1 MTDKPKRKF
10 PLRGATE
17 ARVHSPLLKGASRY
31 KEVLEMIDRL
41 KMDKLMP
48 YQEWVLKDMMTVDK
62 KNSYRRKTCLLLISR
77 QNGKSF
83 LGRVRVIWGMFYGG
97 ENKVI
102 IMSANRATSL
112 MLFREIAWTI
122 ESTPELKAMTKAIR
136 YANGGER
143 IELLN
148 GATLDVISDNSS
160 SPRGRT
166 ADLLWIDEIR
176 EISEEGYKA
185 AVPVTRARANAQTFL
200 TSNAGDHF
208 SSVLNSLV
216 ERAKDYPPE
225 TFGYYEYSAPQY
237 CKIDLASD
245 FFWKEAV
252 APSNPALGYTITKES
267 IEEAIATNPI
277 EQTRTETLC
286 QWIDSLQSPWPHG
299 VLEETSD
306 NTLEMTVGAYTVF
319 GFDVSPSRRNA
330 SLVAG
335 QLLPDGRI
343 GIGILET
350 YSSQMAIDELK
361 MAASI
366 KAWCDIYHPRLVC
379 FDKYATQTIADR
391 LSQSGV
397 ICEDVSGQQFYKA
410 CGDFLEGLVNHR
422 VVHNGQAELI
432 QQMNNCA
439 AKTNDSAWR
448 IIKRRSAGDIS
459 APIGLSMV
467 VSKLMLP
474 APKPQIY
481 TQTRP
486 SILSNLLTNATLY
499 DYGSISQN

>member
-1 MTDKPKRKF
+1 
-10 PLRGATE
+10 
-17 ARVHSPLLKGASRY
+17 
-31 KEVLEMIDRL
+31 
-41 KMDKLMP
+41 
-48 YQEWVLKDMMTVDK
+48 
-62 KNSYRRKTCLLLISR
+62 
-77 QNGKSF
+77 
-83 LGRVRVIWGMFYGG
+83 
-97 ENKVI
+97 
-102 IMSANRATSL
+102 
-112 MLFREIAWTI
+112 
-122 ESTPELKAMTKAIR
+122 
-136 YANGGER
+136 
-143 IELLN
+143 
-148 GATLDVISDNSS
+148 
-160 SPRGRT
+160 
-166 ADLLWIDEIR
+166 
-176 EISEEGYKA
+176 
-185 AVPVTRARANAQTFL
+185 
-200 TSNAGDHF
+200 
-208 SSVLNSLV
+208 
-216 ERAKDYPPE
+216 
-225 TFGYYEYSAPQY
+225 
-237 CKIDLASD
+237 
-245 FFWKEAV
+245 
-252 APSNPALGYTITKES
+252 LGYTITKES

-306 NTLEMTVGAYTVF
+306 NTLEMTVGAYTDF

-366 KAWCDIYHPRLVC
+366 KAWCDIYRPRLVC

-391 LSQSGV
+391 LSQAGV

-439 AKTNDSAWR
+439 AKVNDSAWR

-459 APIGLSMV
+459 APIGLCMV

-474 APKPQIY
+474 EPKPAIY
-481 TQTRP
+481 
-486 SILSNLLTNATLY
+486 S
-499 DYGSISQN
+499 

>member
-1 MTDKPKRKF
+1 
-10 PLRGATE
+10 
-17 ARVHSPLLKGASRY
+17 
-31 KEVLEMIDRL
+31 MIERL
-41 KMDKLMP
+41 KMDELMP
-48 YQEWVLKDMMTVDK
+48 YQKFVLNQMLMVNK
-62 KNSYRRKTCLLLISR
+62 KNQYLIKTALLLISR
-77 QNGKSF
+77 QNGKSH
-83 LGRVRVIWGMFYGG
+83 LGRVRIIWGMFYGG
-97 ENKVI
+97 EKKLI

-112 MLFREIAWTI
+112 MLFREIAWII

-148 GATLDVISDNSS
+148 GSTLDVISDNSS

-166 ADLLWIDEIR
+166 ADFLWIDEIR
-176 EISEEGYKA
+176 EISEDGYKA

-237 CKIDLASD
+237 CKIDITSD
-245 FFWKEAV
+245 YFWRSAV
-252 APSNPALGYTITKES
+252 APSNPALGYIITKES

-306 NTLEMTVGAYTVF
+306 NTLEMAVGAYTVF
-319 GFDVSPSRRNA
+319 AFDVSPSRRNG

-366 KAWCDIYHPRLVC
+366 KAWCDIYKPRLVC

-391 LSQSGV
+391 LSQAGV
-397 ICEDVSGQQFYKA
+397 MTEDVSGQQFYKA
-410 CGDFLEGLVNHR
+410 CGDLLEGLVNHR

-439 AKTNDSAWR
+439 AKVNDSAWR
-448 IIKRRSAGDIS
+448 IIKRKSAGDIS
-459 APIGLSMV
+459 APIGLAMV

-474 APKPQIY
+474 APKPQII
-481 TQTRP
+481 T
-486 SILSNLLTNATLY
+486 
-499 DYGSISQN
+499 

>member
-1 MTDKPKRKF
+1 MTDKPKKKL
-10 PLRGATE
+10 PLRGATQ
-17 ARVHSPLLKGASRY
+17 ARVHSTLLKGGSRY
-31 KEVLEMIDRL
+31 KEVLDMVERL

-48 YQEWVLKDMMTVDK
+48 YQEWVLKDMMSVDK
-62 KNSYRRKTCLLLISR
+62 KNNYRRKTSLLLISR
-77 QNGKSF
+77 QNGKSH

-97 ENKVI
+97 EKKLI

-112 MLFREIAWTI
+112 MLFREIAWII

-208 SSVLNSLV
+208 SSVLNGLV

-237 CKIDLASD
+237 CKIDITSD
-245 FFWKEAV
+245 YFWKNAV
-252 APSNPALGYTITKES
+252 APSNPALGYIITKES

-306 NTLEMTVGAYTVF
+306 NTLEMAVGAYTVF
-319 GFDVSPSRRNA
+319 GFDVSPSRRNG

-366 KAWCDIYHPRLVC
+366 KAWCDIYKPRLVC

-391 LSQSGV
+391 LLQAGV
-397 ICEDVSGQQFYKA
+397 MCEDVSGQQFYKA
-410 CGDFLEGLVNHR
+410 CGDLLEGLVNHR
-422 VVHNGQAELI
+422 VVHNGQVELVA
-432 QQMNNCA
+432 QFNNCA
-439 AKTNDSAWR
+439 AKVNDSAWR
-448 IIKRRSAGDIS
+448 IIKRKSAGDIS
-459 APIGLSMV
+459 APIGLAMC

-474 APKPQIY
+474 APKPQI
-481 TQTRP
+481 
-486 SILSNLLTNATLY
+486 IA
-499 DYGSISQN
+499 

>member
-1 MTDKPKRKF
+1 
-10 PLRGATE
+10 
-17 ARVHSPLLKGASRY
+17 
-31 KEVLEMIDRL
+31 MIERL
-41 KMDKLMP
+41 KMDELMP
-48 YQEWVLKDMMTVDK
+48 YQKFVLNQMLMVNK
-62 KNSYRRKTCLLLISR
+62 KNQYRIKTALLLISR
-77 QNGKSF
+77 QNGKSH
-83 LGRVRVIWGMFYGG
+83 LGRVRIIWGMFYGG
-97 ENKVI
+97 EKKLI

-112 MLFREIAWTI
+112 MLFREIAWII

-166 ADLLWIDEIR
+166 ADFLWIDEIR
-176 EISEEGYKA
+176 EISEDGYKA

-208 SSVLNSLV
+208 SSVLNGLV

-237 CKIDLASD
+237 CKIDITSD
-245 FFWKEAV
+245 WFWRNAV
-252 APSNPALGYTITKES
+252 APSNPALGYIITKES

-306 NTLEMTVGAYTVF
+306 NTLEMAVGAYTVF
-319 GFDVSPSRRNA
+319 AFDVSPSRRNG

-366 KAWCDIYHPRLVC
+366 KAWCDIYKPRLVC
-379 FDKYATQTIADR
+379 FDKYATQTIAD
-391 LSQSGV
+391 Q
-397 ICEDVSGQQFYKA
+397 DVSGQQFYKA
-410 CGDFLEGLVNHR
+410 CGDLLEGLVNHR

-439 AKTNDSAWR
+439 AKVNDSAWR
-448 IIKRRSAGDIS
+448 IIKRKSAGDIS
-459 APIGLSMV
+459 APIGLAMV

-474 APKPQIY
+474 APKPQI
-481 TQTRP
+481 
-486 SILSNLLTNATLY
+486 IA
-499 DYGSISQN
+499 

>member
-1 MTDKPKRKF
+1 MTNPPKKKL

-17 ARVHSPLLKGASRY
+17 ARIHSPLLKGKSRAN
-31 KEVLEMIDRL
+31 EIFEMVDRL

-48 YQEWVLKDMMTVDK
+48 YQKWVLQDMMSVDK
-62 KNSYRRKTCLLLISR
+62 KGLYRRKTLLLLISR

-83 LGRVRVIWGMFYGG
+83 LGRIRVIWGMFYGG
-97 ENKVI
+97 EKKLI

-166 ADLLWIDEIR
+166 ADFLWIDEIR
-176 EISEEGYKA
+176 EISEDGFKA

-208 SSVLNSLV
+208 STVLNNLV

-225 TFGYYEYSAPQY
+225 TYGYYEYSAPQY
-237 CKIDLASD
+237 CKIDIRLDS
-245 FFWKEAV
+245 FWRDAV
-252 APSNPALGYTITKES
+252 IPSNPALGYTITKES

-277 EQTRTETLC
+277 EQTRVETLC
-286 QWIDSLQSPWPHG
+286 SWVDSLQSPWPYG
-299 VLEETSD
+299 VLEDTSD
-306 NTLEMTVGAYTVF
+306 STLELSVGAYTVF
-319 GFDVSPSRRNA
+319 AFDTSPSKRNG

-343 GIGILET
+343 GVGILET
-350 YSSQMAIDELK
+350 YSSMVAIDELA

-366 KAWCDIYHPRLVC
+366 KAWCDIYKPRLVC
-379 FDKYATQTIADR
+379 YDKYATQTMADR
-391 LSQSGV
+391 LSRSGV
-397 ICEDVSGQQFYKA
+397 VTQDVSGQQFYKA
-410 CGDFLEGLVNHR
+410 CGDLLEGLVNHR
-422 VVHNGQAELI
+422 IVHNGQEEFI

-439 AKTNDSAWR
+439 AKVNDSAWR
-448 IIKRRSAGDIS
+448 IVKRKSAGDIS
-459 APIGLSMV
+459 APIGIAMA
-467 VSKLMLP
+467 VSQLMIP
-474 APKPQIY
+474 QPKPQIY
-481 TQTRP
+481 T
-486 SILSNLLTNATLY
+486 
-499 DYGSISQN
+499 

>member
-1 MTDKPKRKF
+1 MTDKPKRVQ

-17 ARVHSPLLKGASRY
+17 PRVHSPLLKGKSRAG
-31 KEVLEMIDRL
+31 EVLEMIERL
-41 KMDKLMP
+41 KMDELMP
-48 YQEWVLKDMMTVDK
+48 YQKFVLNQMLMVNK
-62 KNSYRRKTCLLLISR
+62 KNQYRIKTALLLISR
-77 QNGKSF
+77 QNGKSH
-83 LGRVRVIWGMFYGG
+83 LGRVRIIWGMFYGG
-97 ENKVI
+97 EKKLI

-112 MLFREIAWTI
+112 MLFREIAWII

-166 ADLLWIDEIR
+166 ADFLWIDEIR
-176 EISEEGYKA
+176 EISEDGYKA

-208 SSVLNSLV
+208 SSVLNGLV

-237 CKIDLASD
+237 CKIDITSD
-245 FFWKEAV
+245 YFWRSAV
-252 APSNPALGYTITKES
+252 APSNPALGYIITKDS

-306 NTLEMTVGAYTVF
+306 NTLEMAVGAYTVF
-319 GFDVSPSRRNA
+319 AFDVSPSRRNG

-366 KAWCDIYHPRLVC
+366 KAWCDIYKPRLVC

-391 LSQSGV
+391 LTQSGV
-397 ICEDVSGQQFYKA
+397 MCEDVSGQQFYKA
-410 CGDFLEGLVNHR
+410 CGDLLEGLVNHR

-439 AKTNDSAWR
+439 AKVNDSAWR
-448 IIKRRSAGDIS
+448 IIKRKSAGDIS
-459 APIGLSMV
+459 APIGLAMV

-474 APKPQIY
+474 APKPQI
-481 TQTRP
+481 
-486 SILSNLLTNATLY
+486 IA
-499 DYGSISQN
+499 

>member
-1 MTDKPKRKF
+1 MTDKPKRKL

-17 ARVHSPLLKGASRY
+17 PRVHSPILKGKSRAG
-31 KEVLEMIDRL
+31 EVLEMIERL
-41 KMDKLMP
+41 KMDELMP
-48 YQEWVLKDMMTVDK
+48 YQKFVLNQMLMVDK
-62 KNSYRRKTCLLLISR
+62 KNQYRIKTALLLISR

-97 ENKVI
+97 EKKII

-166 ADLLWIDEIR
+166 ADFLWIDEIR
-176 EISEEGYKA
+176 EISEDGYKA

-208 SSVLNSLV
+208 STVLNGLV

-225 TFGYYEYSAPQY
+225 TYGYYEYSAPQY
-237 CKIDLASD
+237 CKIDISADS
-245 FFWKEAV
+245 FWRTAV
-252 APSNPALGYTITKES
+252 APSNPALGFTITKES

-299 VLEETSD
+299 ILEETSD
-306 NTLEMTVGAYTVF
+306 NTLEMSPGAYTVF
-319 GFDVSPSRRNA
+319 GFDTSPSKRHG

-366 KAWCDIYHPRLVC
+366 KAWCDLYHPRLVC

-391 LSQSGV
+391 LKQSGV
-397 ICEDVSGQQFYKA
+397 VVEDVSGQQFYKA
-410 CGDFLEGLVNHR
+410 CGDLLEGLVNKR
-422 VVHNGQAELI
+422 VVHNGMPELI
-432 QQMNNCA
+432 QQFNNCA
-439 AKTNDSAWR
+439 AKVNDSAWR
-448 IIKRRSAGDIS
+448 IIKRKSAGDIS
-459 APIGLSMV
+459 AIIGVAMV

-474 APKPQIY
+474 EPKPQIY
-481 TQTRP
+481 
-486 SILSNLLTNATLY
+486 S
-499 DYGSISQN
+499 

>member
-1 MTDKPKRKF
+1 MTDKPKRKL

-17 ARVHSPLLKGASRY
+17 PRVHSPILKGKSRVG
-31 KEVLEMIDRL
+31 EVLEMIERL
-41 KMDKLMP
+41 KMDELMP
-48 YQEWVLKDMMTVDK
+48 YQKFVLNQMLMVDK
-62 KNSYRRKTCLLLISR
+62 KNQYRIKTALLLISR

-97 ENKVI
+97 EKKII

-166 ADLLWIDEIR
+166 ADFLWIDEIR
-176 EISEEGYKA
+176 EISEDGYKA
-185 AVPVTRARANAQTFL
+185 AVPVTRARSNAQTFL

-208 SSVLNSLV
+208 SSVLNGLV

-225 TFGYYEYSAPQY
+225 TYGYYEYSAPQY

-245 FFWKEAV
+245 SFWRTAV
-252 APSNPALGYTITKES
+252 APSNPALGFTITKES

-299 VLEETSD
+299 ILEETSD
-306 NTLEMTVGAYTVF
+306 NTLEMTAGAYTVF
-319 GFDVSPSRRNA
+319 GFDTSPSKRHG

-366 KAWCDIYHPRLVC
+366 KAWCDLYHPRLVC

-391 LSQSGV
+391 LKQSGV
-397 ICEDVSGQQFYKA
+397 MVEDVSGQQFYKA
-410 CGDFLEGLVNHR
+410 CGDLLEGLVNHR
-422 VVHNGQAELI
+422 VVHNGMPELI
-432 QQMNNCA
+432 QQFNNCA
-439 AKTNDSAWR
+439 AKVNDSAWR
-448 IIKRRSAGDIS
+448 IIKRKSAGDIS
-459 APIGLSMV
+459 AIIGIAMV

-474 APKPQIY
+474 EPKPQIY
-481 TQTRP
+481 
-486 SILSNLLTNATLY
+486 S
-499 DYGSISQN
+499 